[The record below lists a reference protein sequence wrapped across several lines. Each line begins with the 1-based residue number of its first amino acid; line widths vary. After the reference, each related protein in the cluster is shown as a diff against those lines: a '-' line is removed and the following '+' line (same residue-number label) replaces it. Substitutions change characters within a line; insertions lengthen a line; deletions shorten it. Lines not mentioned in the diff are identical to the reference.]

1 MVKKIAAIQSLILA
15 GSLLFSGCSQ
25 TAGTT
30 AVSSVES
37 TTASEVTTT
46 TTYNLADY
54 DFTWNDQLSDEF
66 SNHCKKVFNINLV
79 GYIRCFG
86 LTDELNAEFTKFV
99 NTHFGTKYDKVPF
112 KKANYFYSYIYS
124 EDGHYLFRDY
134 TRFSKRFL
142 NDKKLL
148 HGTFNNRFILSYLIA
163 NKIELGKMIPIDNF
177 KSMFGDKIYSGK
189 DYFDFCINNPLLGN
203 YESSH
208 KYSEDE
214 IHAILIYYNSNL
226 SYLFNDERVK
236 TRDFKDIPDPEAI
249 KIYNQHLNKFYG
261 ENAPQIGQ
269 VPTKEQYR
277 SIFGED
283 PLDLSYIPGA
293 LIK

>member
-1 MVKKIAAIQSLILA
+1 MKKFQTNQEKLIMVSTSALA
-15 GSLLFSGCSQ
+15 GVMIVTNFIGCSRINPE
-25 TAGTT
+25 TSGESITNDP
-30 AVSSVES
+30 SNSNIESLKES
-37 TTASEVTTT
+37 TSLTNESSENIEM
-46 TTYNLADY
+46 YS
-54 DFTWNDQLSDEF
+54 FTWSDALSDKF
-66 SNHCKKVFNINLV
+66 SNYCKKVFNINLV

-148 HGTFNNRFILSYLIA
+148 HGTFNNKLILSYLIA

-189 DYFDFCINNPLLGN
+189 EYFDFCINNPLLGN

-226 SYLFNDERVK
+226 SYL
-236 TRDFKDIPDPEAI
+236 
-249 KIYNQHLNKFYG
+249 
-261 ENAPQIGQ
+261 
-269 VPTKEQYR
+269 
-277 SIFGED
+277 IFTYFFISKC
-283 PLDLSYIPGA
+283 L
-293 LIK
+293 